1 MRVIFWVFLVLL
13 LFTPMVVEFSF
24 ISANLTTIQRMFPY
38 WKYKPVTVVLSD
50 ILFIEAGALIVFGAL
65 FAGAVLYNT
74 WASMDI
80 RQLQFTAHI
89 WNRRKMKEERDLPT
103 GLVIG
108 LTILAVGIIYMITAV
123 ITSFGIIPI
132 P

>member
-1 MRVIFWVFLVLL
+1 ML
-13 LFTPMVVEFSF
+13 VEFAL
-24 ISANLTTIQRMFPY
+24 ISDNLASVERLFPY
-38 WKYKPVTVVLSD
+38 WKNKPVTVVLSD

-65 FAGAVLYNT
+65 VAGAVLYNT

-103 GLVIG
+103 GLIVG
-108 LTILAVGIIYMITAV
+108 LTILGVGITYLIIAI
-123 ITSFGIIPI
+123 ITSYGIIPI